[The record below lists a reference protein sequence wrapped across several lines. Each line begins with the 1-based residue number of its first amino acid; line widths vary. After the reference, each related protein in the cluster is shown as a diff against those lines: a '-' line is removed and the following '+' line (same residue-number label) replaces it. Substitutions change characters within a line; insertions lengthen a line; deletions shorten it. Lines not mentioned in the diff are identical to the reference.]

1 VRIDSV
7 KLAYFSPTGTTR
19 RVAEGIARGFGHTP
33 VDVIDATKPEARTRA
48 VSVSANELLI
58 VAVPVYMGRVPDLLS
73 EWLGAIRADGGPAV
87 CVVVYGNRAYDNA
100 LLELRDV
107 LRSRGCVPVA
117 GAAFVA
123 EHSFADAETPVAL
136 GRPNAEDT
144 AAAVKFGETVA
155 EKLRAIASASDIGDV
170 AIPGTYPYGG
180 ITKLWDVDFIA
191 VGENCGGCG
200 LCASVCPTGA
210 VDAADPAKIDIA
222 ACITC
227 CACIKSCPQ
236 GARSKKTGP
245 VTDAQTRLRTLYSEP
260 RSPEFFV

>member
-1 VRIDSV
+1 MRIDSV
-7 KLAYFSPTGTTR
+7 KLAYFSPTGTSR
-19 RVAEGIARGFGHTP
+19 AVGEGIVRGLGHAS
-33 VDVIDATKPEARTRA
+33 VDVIDATGPNARKRA
-48 VSVSANELLI
+48 LSVSANELLV

-73 EWLGAIRADGGPAV
+73 EWLGALRADGCPAV

-117 GAAFVA
+117 GAAFIG
-123 EHSFADAETPVAL
+123 EHSFSDAGTPVAL
-136 GRPNAEDT
+136 GRPNAEDMR
-144 AAAVKFGETVA
+144 AAVKFGETVA
-155 EKLRAIASASDIGDV
+155 DKLRALSSASDAGDLAV
-170 AIPGTYPYGG
+170 PGTRPYGG

-200 LCASVCPTGA
+200 LCASVCPMGA

-245 VTDAQTRLRTLYSEP
+245 VTEAQTRLRTLYSEP
-260 RSPEFFV
+260 KSPECFV